1 MEQYKSILEM
11 GLWVV
16 VATMGWVLRE
26 LWGAV
31 KELRHDL
38 HQIEKDL
45 PTQYIHKD
53 DFNLGISQIRQDLQI
68 VFKKID
74 NLRDNK
80 ADK

>member
-1 MEQYKSILEM
+1 MEQYKSLLEM

-45 PTQYIHKD
+45 PSQYILKD
-53 DFNLGISQIRQDLQI
+53 DFKLGISQIRQDLQI

-74 NLRDNK
+74 DLRDNK

>member
-1 MEQYKSILEM
+1 MEQYKSLIEM

-45 PTQYIHKD
+45 PAQYIHKD
-53 DFNLGISQIRQDLQI
+53 NFNVGISQIRQDLQI

-74 NLRDNK
+74 DLKDNK

>member
-1 MEQYKSILEM
+1 MEQYKSLLEM

-45 PTQYIHKD
+45 PSQYIQKD
-53 DFNLGISQIRQDLQI
+53 DFNIGISQIRQDLQI

-74 NLRDNK
+74 NLKDNK